1 MGIFGNI
8 FKVVTDIV
16 EVPIAMVKDVV
27 TIGGVID
34 ERKEPYTATKLKEL
48 KHDLI
53 NIDDSGKINE

>member
-27 TIGGVID
+27 TMGGVLD
-34 ERKEPYTATKLKEL
+34 EKKEPYTATKLKEL
-48 KHDLI
+48 KDDLI
-53 NIDDSGKINE
+53 NIDDPEKINK